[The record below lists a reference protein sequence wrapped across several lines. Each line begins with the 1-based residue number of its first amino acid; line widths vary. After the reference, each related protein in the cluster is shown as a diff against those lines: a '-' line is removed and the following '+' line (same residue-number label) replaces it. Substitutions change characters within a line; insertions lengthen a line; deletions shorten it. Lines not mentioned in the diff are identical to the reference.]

1 LRRLSVDSIDRVY
14 LPNPRI
20 AYRKINGDMVIVHT
34 LENKL
39 VRLNPTATVVWENLD
54 GRTIREI
61 AREVCAQFKV
71 DEEEA
76 LKDIV
81 DFIDY
86 LIGRE
91 FVEVSPVN
99 TESK

>member
-1 LRRLSVDSIDRVY
+1 MESIDRVY

-54 GRTIREI
+54 GKTVAEI
-61 AREVCAQFKV
+61 AREVCAQFEI

-76 LKDIV
+76 LKDV
-81 DFIDY
+81 VEFIEY
-86 LIGRE
+86 LIARG
-91 FVEVSPVN
+91 FVEVSSGNP
-99 TESK
+99 ESV